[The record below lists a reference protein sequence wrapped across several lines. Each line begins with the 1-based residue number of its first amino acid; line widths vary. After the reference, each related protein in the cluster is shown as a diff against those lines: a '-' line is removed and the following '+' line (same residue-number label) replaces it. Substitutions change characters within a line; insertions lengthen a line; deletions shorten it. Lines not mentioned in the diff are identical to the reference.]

1 VSLAA
6 YFSRQAQTLVGSLGR
21 LAAHPFAS
29 LMTMGVIAV
38 ALALPLCLELL
49 LQNATALTA
58 AWNEAFE
65 LSVYLDKGAG
75 TARAEAIA
83 RELQARGDVAAV
95 RLITAAQALAEFR
108 DSSGFGPALDALNDN
123 PLPNTLIV
131 TPSPAASSPQGTA
144 ALKTAIGAITN
155 VATVQ
160 LDTEWVQRLVALL
173 ELLRGVIRLTGGLL
187 ATGVVLVIGN
197 TIRLDIQ
204 NRRAEI
210 EVMKLVGATDGFARR
225 PFLWSG
231 IWYGIGGG
239 MGSVALLGIMVA
251 ALAGPAERLAL
262 AYGSRFHLSF
272 LDPRTCLATVLGS
285 ALLGW
290 IGSWLAA
297 THHIR
302 AINPT

>member
-1 VSLAA
+1 VSPAA

-21 LAAHPFAS
+21 LAAHPVAS
-29 LMTMGVIAV
+29 LMTMGVIAI
-38 ALALPLCLELL
+38 ALTLPLCLELL
-49 LQNATALTA
+49 LQNAKAVTAN
-58 AWNEAFE
+58 WNEAFE
-65 LSVYLDKGAG
+65 LSVYLDRPAG
-75 TARAEAIA
+75 TSRAEAIA

-108 DSSGFGPALDALNDN
+108 DSSGFGQALDALTEN

-131 TPSPAASSPQGTA
+131 TPSPAASSPEGTA
-144 ALKTAIGAITN
+144 ALKTAIGAIPD
-155 VATVQ
+155 VAAVQ
-160 LDTEWVQRLVALL
+160 LDTEWVQRLDAILA
-173 ELLRGVIRLTGGLL
+173 LLRGVVRLTGGLL
-187 ATGVVLVIGN
+187 AAGVILIIGN
-197 TIRLDIQ
+197 TIRLDVQ

-239 MGSVALLGIMVA
+239 LGSLALVGITVLV
-251 ALAGPAERLAL
+251 LAGPADRLARL
-262 AYGSRFHLSF
+262 YGSVFHLSF
-272 LDPRTCLATVLGS
+272 LDARTSLLTVLGS

-290 IGSWLAA
+290 TGSWFAA
-297 THHIR
+297 TQHIR

>member
-1 VSLAA
+1 VNAAA

-29 LMTMGVIAV
+29 LMTMGVIAI

-49 LQNATALTA
+49 LQNATAVTSN
-58 AWNEAFE
+58 WNEAFE
-65 LSVYLDKGAG
+65 LSVYLDKAVGA
-75 TARAEAIA
+75 ARAEAIA
-83 RELQARGDVAAV
+83 RELQARGDVATV
-95 RLITAAQALAEFR
+95 RLVTAAQALAEFR
-108 DSSGFGPALDALNDN
+108 ASSGFGEALDALTDN

-131 TPSPAASSPQGTA
+131 TPSPAASSPEGTA
-144 ALKTAIGAITN
+144 MLKTAIGAIPN

-173 ELLRGVIRLTGGLL
+173 DLLRGIVQLTAGLL
-187 ATGVVLVIGN
+187 AVGVILVIGN

-204 NRRAEI
+204 NRRDEI

-231 IWYGIGGG
+231 IWYGVGGG
-239 MGSVALLGIMVA
+239 VFAVALVGITVGI
-251 ALAGPAERLAL
+251 LAGPADRLAGL
-262 AYGSRFHLSF
+262 YGSAFHLAG
-272 LDPRTCLATVLGS
+272 LDARTILATVLGA

-290 IGSWLAA
+290 VGSWLAA
-297 THHIR
+297 TQHIR
-302 AINPT
+302 AINPR

>member
-1 VSLAA
+1 VNPAA

-29 LMTMGVIAV
+29 LMTMGVIAI

-49 LQNATALTA
+49 LQNATTLSGN
-58 AWNEAFE
+58 WNEAFE
-65 LSVYLDKGAG
+65 LSVYLDKSAG
-75 TARAEAIA
+75 TARAEAIG

-108 DSSGFGPALDALNDN
+108 ESSGFGQALDALTDN

-131 TPSPAASSPQGTA
+131 TPSPAASSAKGTA
-144 ALKTAIGAITN
+144 ALKTAITAIAN

-160 LDTEWVQRLVALL
+160 LDTQWVERLVAILD
-173 ELLRGVIRLTGGLL
+173 LLRRVVRLTGGLL
-187 ATGVVLVIGN
+187 AAGVILIIGN

-204 NRRAEI
+204 NRRHEI

-231 IWYGIGGG
+231 VWYGIGGG
-239 MGSVALLGIMVA
+239 LVALILVGITVWV
-251 ALAGPAERLAL
+251 LAGPADRLARL
-262 AYGSRFHLSF
+262 YGSAFHLAG
-272 LDPRTCLATVLGS
+272 LDVRTSLATVLGS

-290 IGSWLAA
+290 AGSWLAA

-302 AINPT
+302 AINPS